1 VSPLWQEIP
10 RSLVLVALAIVCL
23 NLFDV
28 VLTLRHLE
36 LGAVEINP
44 LMQQLIE
51 RGSGHFAA
59 GKHFLVGAG
68 VLALTTQ
75 CHHGAAVCALRF
87 VLLPAYIALALYQ
100 VALLS
105 MTPAL

>member
-1 VSPLWQEIP
+1 VSPLWKDVPI
-10 RSLVLVALAIVCL
+10 SLVLVALAIIGL

-36 LGAVEINP
+36 AGAVEINP
-44 LMQQLIE
+44 LMQQLLE
-51 RGSGHFAA
+51 RGSFAFAA

-75 CHHGAAVCALRF
+75 CHHNAAACALRF

-100 VALLS
+100 VALLNL
-105 MTPAL
+105 TP